1 MSKRSKSSG
10 RWLERQRRDP
20 YVRRAVE
27 GNLGSRAHFKLE
39 QLDRRF
45 KLVNAKCVVL
55 ELGAAPGGWTR
66 YLAARA
72 HRVIAV
78 DILPM
83 QVPDG
88 VEFAELDIRAP
99 GFEAAL
105 GVLLSG
111 SGIDLV
117 LSDMAPNLSG
127 VKVADQARAM
137 ELVELATDVAGRV
150 LNPGGSLV
158 VKMFQGDGVDD
169 WIAEARK
176 SFARVVLAKPDA
188 SRKDS
193 REVYGVAMQ
202 FTGVVARMPEARMAG
217 RGDV

>member
-1 MSKRSKSSG
+1 LTKRSKSSG

-20 YVRRAVE
+20 YVRRAAE
-27 GNLGSRAHFKLE
+27 GKLGSRAHFKLE

-45 KLVNAKCVVL
+45 RLIGPNATVL

-66 YLAARA
+66 YLAGRAR
-72 HRVIAV
+72 RVVAI

-83 QVPDG
+83 DVPEG
-88 VEFAELDIRAP
+88 VVFARLDIRSP
-99 GFEAAL
+99 EFEGAL
-105 GVLLSG
+105 EALLDHRGV
-111 SGIDLV
+111 DLV

-137 ELVELATDVAGRV
+137 ELVELATAVACRL

-158 VKMFQGDGVDD
+158 VKMFQGEGVDE
-169 WIAEARK
+169 WIAEARRHFGK
-176 SFARVVLAKPDA
+176 VVLAKPDA
-188 SRKDS
+188 SRRDS

-202 FTGVVARMPEARMAG
+202 FTGHATGRTEPRMAG
-217 RGDV
+217 AGDV